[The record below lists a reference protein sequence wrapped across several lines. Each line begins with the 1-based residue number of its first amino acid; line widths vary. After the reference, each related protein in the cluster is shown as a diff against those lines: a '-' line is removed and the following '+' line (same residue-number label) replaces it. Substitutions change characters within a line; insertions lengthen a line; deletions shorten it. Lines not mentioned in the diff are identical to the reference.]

1 MLETVKAAA
10 LCSGWP
16 RLDVS
21 ALTASDVLTMATLEG
36 ARALGLNG
44 GRTTMSLPD
53 RGDRPVVGS
62 VTVVRGGHV
71 LTMGPAGD
79 LTDAAVAFAD
89 GEILAVGPFAEVAAR
104 FPAAEVLGDD
114 RGVVLPGL
122 VNAHTH
128 LSEALIPG
136 MGEELTLLEWLA
148 AIVHPIGR
156 HLTREMARVGAMLK
170 GAELLLSGVTCVNDM
185 FVHNH
190 LGSLA
195 SLGVVDGL
203 EAMGLRGLVA
213 FGAQDSN
220 QGQRPSLDLIE
231 ACLDE
236 HQALAD
242 RCAASSLVG
251 FRLGIGTLLGQTDQ
265 LLAASVKVAQE
276 HGWAVHTHLAEVREE
291 LVQARLRWGKSTIE
305 RAAEAELLEVPVV
318 AAHCVWVN
326 DADIRLLAD
335 AGVSVVHNPVANMI
349 LASGVCPVPA
359 LRQAGI
365 AVGLGTD
372 GAASNDSQ
380 NMLEAI
386 KAAALLQ
393 KLTRLDARAMT
404 GRDVLAMATL
414 EGAQTLGVQALVGTL
429 EPGKRADLVRLGGDR
444 PGLANI
450 HDPYQQVVYCTSPVD
465 VADVWVDGH
474 RRVADGQLVDHD
486 LAALVAASRP
496 LAAELVTRAG
506 LGRFSSLAES
516 P

>member
-1 MLETVKAAA
+1 
-10 LCSGWP
+10 
-16 RLDVS
+16 
-21 ALTASDVLTMATLEG
+21 
-36 ARALGLNG
+36 
-44 GRTTMSLPD
+44 
-53 RGDRPVVGS
+53 
-62 VTVVRGGHV
+62 V

-79 LTDAAVAFAD
+79 LQDGAVAFAD
-89 GEILAVGPFAEVAAR
+89 GQILAVGRYAEVAAR
-104 FPAAEVLGDD
+104 YPDAAVVGDD
-114 RGVVLPGL
+114 RGIVLPGL

-148 AIVHPIGR
+148 SIVHPAGR
-156 HLTREMARVGAMLK
+156 HLTSEMARVGAMLK

-185 FVHNH
+185 FVHSH

-220 QGQRPSLDLIE
+220 QHQPPCQEPMD

-242 RCAASSLVG
+242 RCAASALVG
-251 FRLGIGTLLGQTDQ
+251 FRLGIGTLLGQSDQ
-265 LLAASVKVAQE
+265 LLAASVKAAQE

-291 LVQARLRWGKSTIE
+291 LTQARLRWGRSTIE
-305 RAAEAELLEVPVV
+305 RAAEVGLFEVPLV

-326 DADIRLLAD
+326 HNDIRLLAD

-365 AVGLGTD
+365 SVGLGTD

-380 NMLEAI
+380 NMLEAV

-393 KLTRLDARAMT
+393 KVTRLDARAMS
-404 GRDVLAMATL
+404 GRDVLTMATL
-414 EGAQTLGVQALVGTL
+414 EGAQALGIQDLIGSL
-429 EPGKRADLVRLGGDR
+429 EPGKRADLVRLGADR
-444 PGLANI
+444 PGLANV
-450 HDPYQQVVYCTSPVD
+450 HDPYQQVVYCASPAD
-465 VADVWVDGH
+465 VADVWVDGR
-474 RRVADGQLVDHD
+474 RRVADARLVDHNLAD
-486 LAALVAASRP
+486 LVEASRT
-496 LAAELVTRAG
+496 LATELVTQAG
-506 LGRFSSLAES
+506 LGKFSRLAR
-516 P
+516 